1 MPPSPTA
8 RAIVCL
14 CVICLVPLCVY
25 VVSMCLCDGMFELPS
40 AATTTS
46 SSSGCGGA
54 VAART
59 GPTALALAEACGRM
73 CAREFDA
80 CRAPCARR
88 SGPLW
93 RQSGGTLGMSG
104 GSAERRI
111 WSPWLYRVVIHHILI
126 PCALGCALC
135 AWGAWGHHRT
145 KSYLYTIV
153 YRLQIQFT
161 PLARPSTVVLH
172 PDEQLLEASDR
183 RRCSTRSKTTT
194 ARVWCGTRATT

>member
-14 CVICLVPLCVY
+14 RVTCLGPLRAY
-25 VVSMCLCDGMFELPS
+25 VVSMCLRDGMFELPS

-59 GPTALALAEACGRM
+59 GPTALALAEARGRM

-88 SGPLW
+88 SGPLR

-111 WSPWLYRVVIHHILI
+111 WGPVSCTESLYIIYRSLMHSVAALMRVGRGGTIA
-126 PCALGCALC
+126 PN
-135 AWGAWGHHRT
+135 RT
-145 KSYLYTIV
+145 CTLSV
-153 YRLQIQFT
+153 YRLQFT
-161 PLARPSTVVLH
+161 PPVRPSTG
-172 PDEQLLEASDR
+172 
-183 RRCSTRSKTTT
+183 
-194 ARVWCGTRATT
+194 GTSSR